1 MVDKRGKIC
10 YLKAVQNARKR
21 SSTGEPAYR
30 KLPEDARQRKEQR
43 ELALERPY
51 EILRES
57 RCGRIPTVRG
67 AGYMH
72 FTVPV
77 SDEGA

>member
-1 MVDKRGKIC
+1 M
-10 YLKAVQNARKR
+10 N
-21 SSTGEPAYR
+21 
-30 KLPEDARQRKEQR
+30 RKEQR

-72 FTVPV
+72 FTMPV